1 MNRNFN
7 GKHLLF
13 EIKKISKKKTIKDGP
28 KRERNDF
35 TVVKLRKWGF
45 IILNASNE
53 IYSILTLIL

>member
-13 EIKKISKKKTIKDGP
+13 EIKKFSKKKTIKDGT

-35 TVVKLRKWGF
+35 TVVKLRKWDF
-45 IILNASNE
+45 IIRNASNE